1 MNILVLIKQVPD
13 TNLQLKVGPDGKGIV
28 RDGITYCV
36 SPYDEYAIEEALR
49 LREAHAPTSV
59 VAVTLGPER
68 CDEVLRMALAM
79 GADDAVHLVDAQ
91 EAVQDPLTTA
101 RCIAAYVKT
110 APADLI
116 LCGRQA
122 IDGDAFQ
129 VPGILA
135 RLVGWAEVAIAS
147 KITIAGPDLRVERVL
162 EGGVKQTLAAKL
174 PCVVSCQKGLNEPRY
189 ASLPG
194 IMKARK
200 REVKKVAVESLGVE
214 LKAHIRYRA
223 FEVPRYERKLRVIE
237 KPALEA
243 AGELVRLLYEEARV
257 I

>member
-13 TNLQLKVGPDGKGIV
+13 TNLQLKVGADGKGIV
-28 RDGITYCV
+28 RDGITYCA

-49 LREAHAPTSV
+49 VREAHTPSLVTAL
-59 VAVTLGPER
+59 TLGPER
-68 CDEVLRMALAM
+68 CDEVLRTALAM
-79 GADDAVHLVDAQ
+79 GADAAVHLLDSA

-101 RCIAAYVKT
+101 RCIAAHVKT

-129 VPGILA
+129 VPAILA
-135 RLVGWAEVAIAS
+135 RLLGCAEAAIAS
-147 KITIAGPDLRVERVL
+147 KLTVSGAEVRVDRVL

-200 REVKKVAVESLGVE
+200 REVKKVAVDSLGVE
-214 LKAHIRYRA
+214 LKAHLRYRA
-223 FEVPRYERKLRVIE
+223 FEVPRYERRLRVIE
-237 KPALEA
+237 KPAREA
-243 AGELVRLLYEEARV
+243 ADEVVKLLYEEARV
-257 I
+257 F